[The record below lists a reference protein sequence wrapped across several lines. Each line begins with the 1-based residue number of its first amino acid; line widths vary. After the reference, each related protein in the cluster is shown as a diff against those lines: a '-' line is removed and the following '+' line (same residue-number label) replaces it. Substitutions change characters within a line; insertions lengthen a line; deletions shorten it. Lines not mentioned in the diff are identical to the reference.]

1 MNNLREIGQGGS
13 VAVQRVVA
21 IGRWDSA
28 PVRRA
33 VRQARK
39 EGRLIDLTYG
49 QACRWVFFLD
59 SGHVVL
65 GITESY
71 SRRNGDQIMT
81 TKTLELVAAPE
92 NLLGAW
98 RSVRGNI
105 PKYRRE
111 RAKGPDGISLA
122 EFEQDLHTQLKVLRD
137 MLLKG
142 RYVPTPPAYFSV
154 PKRGG
159 GQRMLA
165 ILPIRD
171 RVAQRATQQI
181 LEPMWEPDF
190 LPCSFGF
197 RPGFSLE
204 QAVYHVQD
212 LRIHEHGWVVDG
224 DIASCFDSLDHELL
238 LHQVKLKIKDV
249 RLLSLIQSW
258 LDAGVMQAGPPQ
270 TVDMQQ
276 ATQIEAAK
284 GLFRKSLD
292 WVVDAVVH
300 RATPYSGYD
309 YGIYD
314 GPAYA
319 GPVNPAEIN
328 SSRDNYLDNIGRTA
342 MQQILM
348 SGFLMSV
355 GTLRKH
361 ATNLLPKAGTALKTI
376 SASPA
381 GRRLL
386 KKSAVATGGLAG
398 LAAAA
403 AVTAY
408 VLN

>member
-1 MNNLREIGQGGS
+1 
-13 VAVQRVVA
+13 
-21 IGRWDSA
+21 
-28 PVRRA
+28 
-33 VRQARK
+33 
-39 EGRLIDLTYG
+39 
-49 QACRWVFFLD
+49 
-59 SGHVVL
+59 
-65 GITESY
+65 
-71 SRRNGDQIMT
+71 
-81 TKTLELVAAPE
+81 
-92 NLLGAW
+92 
-98 RSVRGNI
+98 
-105 PKYRRE
+105 
-111 RAKGPDGISLA
+111 
-122 EFEQDLHTQLKVLRD
+122 
-137 MLLKG
+137 
-142 RYVPTPPAYFSV
+142 
-154 PKRGG
+154 
-159 GQRMLA
+159 
-165 ILPIRD
+165 
-171 RVAQRATQQI
+171 
-181 LEPMWEPDF
+181 
-190 LPCSFGF
+190 
-197 RPGFSLE
+197 
-204 QAVYHVQD
+204 
-212 LRIHEHGWVVDG
+212 
-224 DIASCFDSLDHELL
+224 
-238 LHQVKLKIKDV
+238 
-249 RLLSLIQSW
+249 
-258 LDAGVMQAGPPQ
+258 MQAGPPQ

-319 GPVNPAEIN
+319 GPANPAEIN
-328 SSRDNYLDNIGRTA
+328 SSLDNYLDNIGRTA

-408 VLN
+408 VLNRRAGPSPAGVLQGSPLSPLLANIYLHPFDVNITTAGHELARFADDWVILCPTQEKAEVAYNDAIRVLARLHLKANLEKTRILPPSEKLEWLGAAIS